1 MRQFRILLIFIS
13 LIATAA
19 VALAQSSQKINGQ
32 PTTALTLFKG
42 TNRLDIVASA
52 DRTSEEQFGFRPEVS
67 NTSREPHETSNRL
80 ANAQERPDFSKL
92 IETMEKDG
100 CAVHQESGIRVCK
113 RDYSVDG
120 KNVEAISFE
129 PRGGGRFP
137 GLLLIPGHA
146 TTARD
151 WIPNGL
157 TYAGNGYA
165 GLAVSQPG
173 YGKSE
178 GPGDYVGPRT
188 IKVLTEGYRRFQRE
202 SFVEA
207 GRMGIVG
214 YSRGGMAASLLAVQ
228 LDDVK
233 AVVLGAGVYDFRKQ
247 YDDTGLDGIRAN
259 MKAETG
265 MTEEAIRQRSSVLQ
279 MEKLKCPVL
288 ILHGEKDI
296 NVPVSQAHLL
306 RDRLT
311 ALKKDFEIQLF
322 PDREHGIGLPNLYKY
337 SLDFLKRRLAAA
349 PAKK

>member
-1 MRQFRILLIFIS
+1 MVSFSKESLTMRRYSIIPIFIC
-13 LIATAA
+13 LIAT
-19 VALAQSSQKINGQ
+19 
-32 PTTALTLFKG
+32 T
-42 TNRLDIVASA
+42 
-52 DRTSEEQFGFRPEVS
+52 
-67 NTSREPHETSNRL
+67 
-80 ANAQERPDFSKL
+80 QERPDFSRL
-92 IETMEKDG
+92 IEAMVKDG
-100 CAVHQESGIRVCK
+100 CTVHEASGVRVCK

-129 PRGGGRFP
+129 PRGGGRYP

-151 WIPNGL
+151 WISNGL

-202 SFVEA
+202 TFVD
-207 GRMGIVG
+207 GKRMGIVG

-233 AVVLGAGVYDFRKQ
+233 AAVLGAGVYDFKRQ

-265 MTEEAIRQRSSVLQ
+265 MTEEAIRLRSSVLQ
-279 MEKLKCPVL
+279 MERLSCPVL

-311 ALKKDFEIQLF
+311 ALKKEFEIQIF
-322 PDREHGIGLPNLYKY
+322 PDREHGISPQNLSSTRLISRSQRKSLARVLILHAARLTVSPELHAQGLSGGFGTLSGSSP
-337 SLDFLKRRLAAA
+337 
-349 PAKK
+349 PA

>member
-1 MRQFRILLIFIS
+1 M
-13 LIATAA
+13 
-19 VALAQSSQKINGQ
+19 
-32 PTTALTLFKG
+32 
-42 TNRLDIVASA
+42 
-52 DRTSEEQFGFRPEVS
+52 DR
-67 NTSREPHETSNRL
+67 
-80 ANAQERPDFSKL
+80 
-92 IETMEKDG
+92 DG
-100 CAVHQESGIRVCK
+100 CVVHQESGVKVCK

-120 KNVEAISFE
+120 KNVEAVSFE
-129 PRGGGRFP
+129 PPGGGPFP

-157 TYAGNGYA
+157 TYARNGYA

-173 YGKSE
+173 YGRSE
-178 GPGDYVGPRT
+178 GPGDYVGPKT
-188 IKVLTEGYRRFQRE
+188 IKVLTEGYRRLQRE
-202 SFVEA
+202 TFVD
-207 GRMGIVG
+207 GKRMGIVG

-233 AVVLGAGVYDFRKQ
+233 AAVLGGGVYDFKRQ
-247 YDDTGLDGIRAN
+247 YDETGLEGIREN

-265 MTEEAIRQRSSVLQ
+265 MTEEAIKQRSSVLQ

-296 NVPVSQAHLL
+296 NVPVSQAYLL

-311 ALKKDFEIQLF
+311 ALKKEFEIQIF
-322 PDREHGIGLPNLYKY
+322 ADRDHAIGPPNLYKY
-337 SLDFLKRRLAAA
+337 SLDFLKRKLAFE

>member
-1 MRQFRILLIFIS
+1 MRAARCIIFVASFLLVAPA
-13 LIATAA
+13 ATA
-19 VALAQSSQKINGQ
+19 QQQ
-32 PTTALTLFKG
+32 
-42 TNRLDIVASA
+42 
-52 DRTSEEQFGFRPEVS
+52 Q
-67 NTSREPHETSNRL
+67 
-80 ANAQERPDFSKL
+80 RPDFSRL
-92 IETMEKDG
+92 IAALDKEG
-100 CAVHQESGIRVCK
+100 CVLHEESGVKLCK

-129 PRGGGRFP
+129 PSGTGPFP
-137 GLLLIPGHA
+137 ALLLIPGHA

-178 GPGDYVGPRT
+178 GPADYVGPKT
-188 IKVLTEGYRRFQRE
+188 IKVLIEGYRRLQRE
-202 SFVEA
+202 PFA
-207 GRMGIVG
+207 DPKRMGIVG

-233 AVVLGAGVYDFRKQ
+233 AVVTGGGVYDFKRE
-247 YDDTGLDGIRAN
+247 YDETGLDGIREN

-265 MTEEAIRQRSSVLQ
+265 MTEDAIRQRSSVLR
-279 MEKLKCPVL
+279 MENLKCPVL
-288 ILHGEKDI
+288 ILHGEKDV
-296 NVPVSQAHLL
+296 NVPVSQARLL

-322 PDREHGIGLPNLYKY
+322 PDRDHGIGPQNLYKY
-337 SLDFLKRRLAAA
+337 SLDFLKRRLAGE